1 MIPRVLAFVAA
12 ALLAIGATSSAADG
26 SAAQRRGKAPAAGD
40 QAPAQ
45 TQAQPPATP
54 PQVPE
59 GPDANPISAGQIQRW
74 FEAFTVLQAQEALGL
89 SEAQYGR
96 FVTRLKS
103 LQETRRRH
111 QQERNRILN
120 DLRKL
125 TNPES
130 GSMDEAAI
138 AERIKAL
145 RDEDD
150 RGAADLRKSYEGVD
164 ETLDVKQQA
173 RFRIFEERMEQQKL
187 ELLMRARQNARAARQ
202 GRGKS

>member
-1 MIPRVLAFVAA
+1 MTPLSTASE
-12 ALLAIGATSSAADG
+12 G
-26 SAAQRRGKAPAAGD
+26 AAQRKGTSPVPAD
-40 QAPAQ
+40 Q
-45 TQAQPPATP
+45 TQAQPPATTP
-54 PQVPE
+54 PQIPE
-59 GPDANPISAGQIQRW
+59 TPEANPISAGQIQRW

-125 TNPES
+125 TNPETATV
-130 GSMDEAAI
+130 DEAAI

-150 RGAADLRKSYEGVD
+150 RGAADLRKAYEGVD
-164 ETLDVKQQA
+164 ETLDVRQQA

>member
-1 MIPRVLAFVAA
+1 MTLRVGALVAA
-12 ALLAIGATSSAADG
+12 AVLAIGTPLSIAAERP
-26 SAAQRRGKAPAAGD
+26 AQRRGKAPAAAD
-40 QAPAQ
+40 Q

-54 PQVPE
+54 PQVP
-59 GPDANPISAGQIQRW
+59 DAPESNPISAGQIQRW
-74 FEAFTVLQAQEALGL
+74 FEAYTVLQAQEALGL

-96 FVTRLKS
+96 FVTRLKT

-125 TNPES
+125 TNPET

-138 AERIKAL
+138 AERLKAL
-145 RDEDD
+145 RDEDE
-150 RGAADLRKSYEGVD
+150 RVAVDLKKAYEGVD